1 MRRFSRPKRT
11 PMDSSCGISPV
22 PLHLAR
28 KPRSPS
34 RPPTRILIDP
44 YRLRAPRRPSHIG
57 HHTKPENAAHLQDS
71 RQYGHETHTVVIH
84 RLVKRTNPNKKVA
97 PSPAPS
103 RFSKKPRS
111 PPQLQSHRLSNFLRA
126 PRAHQKLQHSGAG
139 YSAAQNSKTIHLM
152 PLRVDSG
159 GESAGDDDSELA
171 ALNKGR
177 PDPPPPWNRHRL

>member
-1 MRRFSRPKRT
+1 MRRFSRQNPT
-11 PMDSSCGISPV
+11 HPMDSSCGISPV

-34 RPPTRILIDP
+34 RPPIRILIDP

-57 HHTKPENAAHLQDS
+57 HHTKPDSAANLQDDNTAMK
-71 RQYGHETHTVVIH
+71 THTVVIH
-84 RLVKRTNPNKKVA
+84 RRVKRTNPNKKAA

-111 PPQLQSHRLSNFLRA
+111 PPQLQSHQLSNFLRA
-126 PRAHQKLQHSGAG
+126 PRAHEKLQHSGAG
-139 YSAAQNSKTIHLM
+139 YSAAQNSDTFHLM
-152 PLRVDSG
+152 PWRVDSG

-177 PDPPPPWNRHRL
+177 PDTPPPWNRHRL